1 MKKLTL
7 LFLILCLITGCTPA
21 ADSQVTLYFVEA
33 GGTAIREETRAVH
46 AEGSILET
54 AIRALLD
61 GPRTAGLTRV
71 IPKDTTLLGVKMR
84 GTVAEINLSAPFDE
98 GADDIRLLARY
109 TVIYT
114 ACAVSDVNR
123 VQLLVEGQPL
133 TSLRDGT
140 RLGALGKSDLALA
153 NPESGTETLLTLYF
167 TDETGTYLLPE
178 ARKVSL
184 SEGQSA
190 AEAIVTEL
198 VRGPASTHLFATLSP
213 EVRVLSAEIR
223 AGVCF
228 VNVNRAFLEKSTG
241 EGRTEALAVYSIVN
255 SLSALPEI
263 SEVHFL
269 VEGQTVERF
278 GQFEFSRGFTEN
290 RTLYPPA

>member
-1 MKKLTL
+1 MKKWFAL
-7 LFLILCLITGCTPA
+7 LLSVCLLAGCTPQ
-21 ADSQVTLYFVEA
+21 ADCEVTLYFAEA
-33 GGTAIREETRAVH
+33 GGSEIREETRAVH

-71 IPKDTTLLGVKMR
+71 IPKDTQLLGVKMH

-98 GADDIRLLARY
+98 GPDDMRLLARY

-114 ACAVSDVNR
+114 ACAVRDVNR
-123 VQLLVEGQPL
+123 VQLLVEGAPL
-133 TSLRDGT
+133 TSLRNGE
-140 RLGALGKSDLALA
+140 RLGALGKSDLALS

-167 TDETGTYLLPE
+167 TDETATYLLPE

-198 VRGPASTHLFATLSP
+198 VRGPASSHLFATLAP

-228 VNVNRAFLEKSTG
+228 VNLSHAFLEKNTG
-241 EGRTEALAVYSIVN
+241 DTRKETLAVYSIVN
-255 SLSALPEI
+255 SLSSLPEI
-263 SEVHFL
+263 SEVRFL
-269 VEGQTVERF
+269 VEGQTVETF
-278 GQFEFSRGFTEN
+278 GHFEFSRGFTEN